1 MIKLKV
7 EKAHGDYDY
16 GTSKFLGAP
25 TMPEEW
31 LSDGTLSDDDFF
43 FCQLK
48 LSELRE
54 HTDCTLLP
62 EKGFLYFFLTKE
74 NDESFIPNVK
84 LYKEEPDTL
93 IDDFNLGFDFLGDT
107 DDEYSIDFAED
118 NTSSETELFIED
130 GNNYILLQLRHRNF
144 RTLLL
149 AICSLFRSLHQPL
162 PANLLL
168 QQEFLLLILVK
179 LFIVIHLQL

>member
-16 GTSKFLGAP
+16 GTSKFFGAP

-62 EKGFLYFFLTKE
+62 EKGFLYIFLTKE
-74 NDESFIPNVK
+74 NDESFSPNIR
-84 LYKEEPDTL
+84 LFNEEPDTL

-107 DDEYSIDFAED
+107 EAEYSIDFAD
-118 NTSSETELFIED
+118 NNNSSETALFIETGD
-130 GNNYILLQLRHRNF
+130 NYILLQYDPLDDNMPSF
-144 RTLLL
+144 LQETEKQ
-149 AICSLFRSLHQPL
+149 ALFTISKEAL
-162 PANLLL
+162 N
-168 QQEFLLLILVK
+168 K
-179 LFIVIHLQL
+179 LDFSNVTFELE

>member
-43 FCQLK
+43 FCQIK

-62 EKGFLYFFLTKE
+62 EKGFLYFFLKKE
-74 NDESFIPNVK
+74 SDENFVPNVK
-84 LYKEEPDTL
+84 LFNEEPDTL

-107 DDEYSIDFAED
+107 DDEYSIDFAE
-118 NTSSETELFIED
+118 NSTSSETALFIED
-130 GNNYILLQLRHRNF
+130 GNNYILLQYD
-144 RTLLL
+144 
-149 AICSLFRSLHQPL
+149 PL
-162 PANLLL
+162 DDNMPPFL
-168 QQEFLLLILVK
+168 QETEKQAFFTISKEDLKK
-179 LFIVIHLQL
+179 LDFSKITFELK

>member
-130 GNNYILLQLRHRNF
+130 GNNYILLQYDPLDDNMSPF
-144 RTLLL
+144 LVETEKQ
-149 AICSLFRSLHQPL
+149 AIFTISKKDLK
-162 PANLLL
+162 NLDFSNVTFEL
-168 QQEFLLLILVK
+168 K
-179 LFIVIHLQL
+179 

>member
-31 LSDGTLSDDDFF
+31 LSDSTLSDDDFF

-130 GNNYILLQLRHRNF
+130 GNNYILLQYDPLDDNMSPF
-144 RTLLL
+144 L
-149 AICSLFRSLHQPL
+149 AETEKQAIFTISKEDLK
-162 PANLLL
+162 NLDFSNVTFEL
-168 QQEFLLLILVK
+168 K
-179 LFIVIHLQL
+179 